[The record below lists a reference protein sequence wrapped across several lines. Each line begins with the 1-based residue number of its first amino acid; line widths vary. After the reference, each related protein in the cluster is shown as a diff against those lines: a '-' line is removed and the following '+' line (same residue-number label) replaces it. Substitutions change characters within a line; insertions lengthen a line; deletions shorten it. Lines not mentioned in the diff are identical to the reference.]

1 MIKEITASGKDIMEA
16 KENARLALGASELD
30 DVNYEILHAGSR
42 GIFGII
48 GVKPAMVKAY
58 IELPDA
64 EPRRERKNK
73 ENRPAKENKP
83 QKQAQENAPATE
95 KTEKS
100 EKNNSSRRKNR
111 NDRRKPVEKASAV
124 FESELTFT
132 KLEVEEGQD
141 RAFDFVKQLIE
152 NIGIEANVELFSCD
166 DGTRRINITGEPASM
181 LIGHHGDT
189 LDALQYLANLA
200 SAQKNA
206 EGVKD
211 KSRVTVNIEGY
222 RAKREET
229 LRTLARSK
237 AAQALRTHRNVMLEP
252 MSPYERRIIHSEIQ
266 SIEGVTTNS
275 IGNDTNRKVVIM
287 VNKAKKAPQT
297 EEVAVENE
305 VIAEVA
311 NETEIAAEVTASED
325 EVSEQA

>member
-1 MIKEITASGKDIMEA
+1 
-16 KENARLALGASELD
+16 
-30 DVNYEILHAGSR
+30 
-42 GIFGII
+42 
-48 GVKPAMVKAY
+48 
-58 IELPDA
+58 
-64 EPRRERKNK
+64 
-73 ENRPAKENKP
+73 
-83 QKQAQENAPATE
+83 
-95 KTEKS
+95 
-100 EKNNSSRRKNR
+100 
-111 NDRRKPVEKASAV
+111 
-124 FESELTFT
+124 
-132 KLEVEEGQD
+132 
-141 RAFDFVKQLIE
+141 
-152 NIGIEANVELFSCD
+152 
-166 DGTRRINITGEPASM
+166 M

-297 EEVAVENE
+297 EEATVENE
-305 VIAEVA
+305 VITEVA
-311 NETEIAAEVTASED
+311 NETEIAAEVTASEN